1 MAENDQDQERTEEAT
16 SRRRDD
22 AREKGQV
29 ARSQEL
35 VSVGI
40 LVACLIYF
48 YFGAS
53 GMLRNIMELMTS
65 GFRSAGEINLTQD
78 SLPYLLNDYV
88 FKYFFILFPIML
100 IVLIAAFLGNVLQ
113 VGFMFSAES
122 VTPKFS
128 KIDPIKGFQKFFSVR
143 SIVELIKNIF
153 KICIIS
159 MVAYFVIKGELSNMI
174 LLMEQNSVWGLMT
187 YLGRICF
194 KIILATTVILVVL
207 AILDYIYQRWE
218 HEKSL
223 RMTKQEIKD
232 EYKNTEG
239 DPLIKSR
246 IRRLQR
252 EIAQKRMMAAVP
264 KADVVITNPTH
275 LAVAIRYDHESMTAP
290 KVVAKGANLIAEKIK
305 QIAGENDIP
314 IVEDKPLAQVLY
326 KMVDIDCLIPEDLY
340 KAVAEVL
347 AFVYDQK
354 KIKIFG

>member
-29 ARSQEL
+29 ARSTEI

-48 YFGAS
+48 YFGAT
-53 GMLRNIMELMTS
+53 GFLTNIMDLMVS
-65 GFRSAGEINLTQD
+65 GFRDVSGNDLTPASLAGLINN
-78 SLPYLLNDYV
+78 YI
-88 FKYFFILFPIML
+88 FKGFIILFPLML
-100 IVLIAAFLGNVLQ
+100 TVFVAAILGNILQ
-113 VGFMFSAES
+113 VGVMFSSES
-122 VTPKFS
+122 ITPKFS
-128 KIDPIKGFQKFFSVR
+128 KVDPVKGFERLFSLR
-143 SIVELIKNIF
+143 SIVELIKSIL

-159 MVAYFVIKGELSNMI
+159 TVAYFVIKGELANMI
-174 LLMEQNSVWGLMT
+174 LLMDQGVWGIMT
-187 YLGRICF
+187 YFGRICF
-194 KIILATTVILVVL
+194 KIILSTAIVLVVL

-218 HEKSL
+218 YEKSL

-252 EIAQKRMMAAVP
+252 EMARKRMMAEVP
-264 KADVVITNPTH
+264 KADVIITNPTH
-275 LAVAIRYDHESMTAP
+275 LAVAVRYNPENMMAP

-305 QIAGENDIP
+305 EIARENDVT

-326 KMVDIDCLIPEDLY
+326 KMVDIDHPIPEDLY
-340 KAVAEVL
+340 RAVAEVL
-347 AFVYDQK
+347 AFVYEQK

>member
-29 ARSQEL
+29 ARSQEI

-40 LVACLIYF
+40 LLACLIYF
-48 YFGAS
+48 YFGTS
-53 GMLRNIMELMTS
+53 GLFANIMELMTS
-65 GFRSAGEINLTQD
+65 GFRSAGRINLTQD
-78 SLPYLLNDYV
+78 SLPELLIDYAV
-88 FKYFFILFPIML
+88 KSFFILFPIML
-100 IVLIAAFLGNVLQ
+100 TVFVAALLGNILQ
-113 VGFMFSAES
+113 IGFMFSSEAA
-122 VTPKFS
+122 TPKLE
-128 KIDPIKGFQKFFSVR
+128 KIDPIKGFERLFSIR
-143 SIVELIKNIF
+143 SIVELVKSIF

-159 MVAYFVIKGELSNMI
+159 MVVYFVVKGELANMI
-174 LLMEQNSVWGLMT
+174 PLMEQSVWGIMT
-187 YLGRICF
+187 YFGRICF
-194 KIILATTVILVVL
+194 KIILATTIILVIL

-218 HEKSL
+218 YEKSL

-252 EIAQKRMMAAVP
+252 ENAQKRMMAAVP
-264 KADVVITNPTH
+264 KADVIITNPTH
-275 LAVAIRYDHESMTAP
+275 LAVAIRYDHENMMAP

-305 QIAGENDIP
+305 QIARENDVPVI
-314 IVEDKPLAQVLY
+314 EDKPLAQVLY
-326 KMVDIDCLIPEDLY
+326 KMVDIDQWIPEDLY
-340 KAVAEVL
+340 RAVAEVL

>member
-29 ARSQEL
+29 ARSQEI

-48 YFGAS
+48 YFGAA
-53 GMLRNIMELMTS
+53 GLLKDIMELMTS
-65 GFRSAGEINLTQD
+65 GFRTAGQVNLTQEGV
-78 SLPYLLNDYV
+78 YRIVVDYII
-88 FKYFFILFPIML
+88 KASFILFPLML
-100 IVLIAAFLGNVLQ
+100 TVVVAALLGNVLQ
-113 VGFMFSAES
+113 IGFMFSAES
-122 VTPKFS
+122 VTPKLS
-128 KIDPIKGFQKFFSVR
+128 KVDPVKGFTRLFSIR

-159 MVAYFVIKGELSNMI
+159 MVAYFVIKGELDNMI
-174 LLMEQNSVWGLMT
+174 PLLEQSVWGIMT
-187 YLGRICF
+187 YFGRICF
-194 KIILATTVILVVL
+194 KIILATTIILVIL

-252 EIAQKRMMAAVP
+252 ENAQKRMMAQVP

-275 LAVAIRYDHESMTAP
+275 LAVAIQYDHENMMAP

-305 QIAGENDIP
+305 EIARENDVP

-326 KMVDIDCLIPEDLY
+326 KMVDIDHLIPEDLY
-340 KAVAEVL
+340 RAVAEVL
-347 AFVYDQK
+347 AFVYDQR

>member
-1 MAENDQDQERTEEAT
+1 MAENDQDQERTEDAT
-16 SRRRDD
+16 SRRRED

-29 ARSQEL
+29 ARSTEI

-48 YFGAS
+48 YFGAA
-53 GMLRNIMELMTS
+53 GLLKNIMELMTS
-65 GFRSAGEINLTQD
+65 GFRSAAQFNLTQD
-78 SLPYLLNDYV
+78 SLTYLVSDYV
-88 FKYFFILFPIML
+88 FKGFIILFPIML
-100 IVLIAAFLGNVLQ
+100 TVIIAAILGNMLQ
-113 VGFMFSAES
+113 IGVMFSAES

-128 KIDPIKGFQKFFSVR
+128 KIDPIKGFQRLFSLR
-143 SIVELIKNIF
+143 SIVELIKNIC

-159 MVAYFVIKGELSNMI
+159 LVAYFVVKGELANVI
-174 LLMEQNSVWGLMT
+174 PLMDQSIWGLLT
-187 YLGRICF
+187 YFGRICF
-194 KIILATTVILVVL
+194 KIILTITIVLVIL

-218 HEKSL
+218 YEKSL

-264 KADVVITNPTH
+264 KADVIITNPTH
-275 LAVAIRYDHESMTAP
+275 LAVAIQYDHENMMAP

-305 QIAGENDIP
+305 EIARENDIP

-326 KMVDIDCLIPEDLY
+326 KMVDVDQWIPEDLY
-340 KAVAEVL
+340 RAVAEVL

>member
-1 MAENDQDQERTEEAT
+1 MAENDQERTEQAT
-16 SRRRDD
+16 SRRRDE

-29 ARSQEL
+29 ARSTEI

-48 YFGAS
+48 YFGAT
-53 GMLRNIMELMTS
+53 GFINNIMDLMIS
-65 GFRSAGEINLTQD
+65 GFRNASGNDLTPESLSSLINN
-78 SLPYLLNDYV
+78 YI
-88 FKYFFILFPIML
+88 FKGFIILFPLML
-100 IVLIAAFLGNVLQ
+100 TVLVAAVLGNILQ
-113 VGFMFSAES
+113 IGVMFSSES
-122 VTPKFS
+122 ITPKFS
-128 KIDPIKGFQKFFSVR
+128 KIDPIKGFQRLFSLR

-153 KICIIS
+153 KICIIGTI
-159 MVAYFVIKGELSNMI
+159 AYLVIKNEMANTI
-174 LLMEQNSVWGLMT
+174 LLMDQGISGIMT

-194 KIILATTVILVVL
+194 KIFLSTAIVLVIL

-218 HEKSL
+218 YEKSL

-252 EIAQKRMMAAVP
+252 EMAKKRMMAEVP
-264 KADVVITNPTH
+264 KADVIITNPTR
-275 LAVAIRYDHESMTAP
+275 LAIAVKYDPGNMMAP
-290 KVVAKGANLIAEKIK
+290 KVVAKGANLIAQKIRE
-305 QIAGENDIP
+305 IARENDVI

-326 KMVDIDCLIPEDLY
+326 KMVDVNHFIPEDLY
-340 KAVAEVL
+340 RAVAEVL
-347 AFVYDQK
+347 AFVYEQK